1 MSDAAERLAEATG
14 RPVEEFESDA
24 PLPELDELESVPEDE
39 R

>member
-14 RPVEEFESDA
+14 RPVDEFESDE

>member
-1 MSDAAERLAEATG
+1 MTDAAERLAEATG
-14 RPVEEFESDA
+14 RPVDVFESDA